1 MIRLMIQAS
10 QRLDPYGYG
19 AAMLTIRA
27 DSTDRGPGMHALACP
42 ARLEGLVAVNVA
54 KSVLKQTNLA
64 LASPYIDFGV

>member
-1 MIRLMIQAS
+1 M
-10 QRLDPYGYG
+10 
-19 AAMLTIRA
+19 RA

>member
-19 AAMLTIRA
+19 AGMRA

>member
-1 MIRLMIQAS
+1 
-10 QRLDPYGYG
+10 
-19 AAMLTIRA
+19 MLTIRA
-27 DSTDRGPGMHALACP
+27 DSTDRGPGMLALACP